1 MPPTKRINKRMR
13 KVRSEK
19 LLEKHVEKKLRVT
32 ESIITTV
39 EMTQAALLS
48 EDDRN
53 NRSIDED
60 TEEEPPE
67 ESWEDES
74 GANPWATLLSAMN
87 GKPNDCH
94 LRKSHTGNSYR
105 THARQEARQ
114 IELGLAA
121 RACHTSDGY
130 FVKPVT
136 VPEDI
141 LTESQEPVEPQVK
154 QEYPW
159 SREQESAEDSLVPDK
174 RILDEINDY
183 LADKKT
189 QKTVGEYERTALN
202 AVCEYLRRR
211 LRTRKSKIDACM
223 EVALYKE
230 KSIYWANNLVQL
242 VNQWKLNKHII
253 LTKRGKHPKT
263 NDLLAEN
270 DISLRIQ
277 TWLRVQPTDSA
288 NPRTLRQ
295 YVNDFILPRAGVQ
308 NKRATVT

>member
-19 LLEKHVEKKLRVT
+19 LLEKHVEKKLRVA
-32 ESIITTV
+32 ESVITTV
-39 EMTQAALLS
+39 ESALETNNSDSSGPELS

-53 NRSIDED
+53 NRSTDED

-74 GANPWATLLSAMN
+74 GANPWATLLSAMD

-94 LRKSHTGNSYR
+94 LRKSHTGDSYR

-114 IELGLAA
+114 IELGLTAK
-121 RACHTSDGY
+121 ACRTLDGY
-130 FVKPVT
+130 FVKPVAD
-136 VPEDI
+136 PEDI
-141 LTESQEPVEPQVK
+141 LTESQEQVETQAK

-159 SREQESAEDSLVPDK
+159 SREQESAEESLVSDK

-202 AVCEYLRRR
+202 AVCEYLRCR

-223 EVALYKE
+223 EVAQYKE

-242 VNQWKLNKHII
+242 ANQWKRNKHII
-253 LTKRGKHPKT
+253 LTR
-263 NDLLAEN
+263 
-270 DISLRIQ
+270 
-277 TWLRVQPTDSA
+277 
-288 NPRTLRQ
+288 
-295 YVNDFILPRAGVQ
+295 
-308 NKRATVT
+308 